1 MIKHMPS
8 RSKLI
13 DHGQIV
19 YSSLILEILDWSAS
33 ALNGLLIKLLTPAYL
48 DSIILSGSDSAV
60 IIMKGKFAKF
70 LFARTRS
77 SSACPFIGP
86 YSNLKSP
93 NHKVSHSFLRVRLC
107 HLMLHQCQCNLVA
120 SGVFEQ
126 CFLLHRY

>member
-19 YSSLILEILDWSAS
+19 YSALILEILDWSTS

-48 DSIILSGSDSAV
+48 ESIILSGSDSAV

-77 SSACPFIGP
+77 SNACPFIGSIFQSEITNP
-86 YSNLKSP
+86 
-93 NHKVSHSFLRVRLC
+93 
-107 HLMLHQCQCNLVA
+107 
-120 SGVFEQ
+120 
-126 CFLLHRY
+126 

>member
-8 RSKLI
+8 RAKLI

-19 YSSLILEILDWSAS
+19 YSSLILEISDWSTC
-33 ALNGLLIKLLTPAYL
+33 ALNGLLKKRLTRAFL

-77 SSACPFIGP
+77 SNACPVIGSIFQSEITSP
-86 YSNLKSP
+86 YSF
-93 NHKVSHSFLRVRLC
+93 SF
-107 HLMLHQCQCNLVA
+107 
-120 SGVFEQ
+120 
-126 CFLLHRY
+126 